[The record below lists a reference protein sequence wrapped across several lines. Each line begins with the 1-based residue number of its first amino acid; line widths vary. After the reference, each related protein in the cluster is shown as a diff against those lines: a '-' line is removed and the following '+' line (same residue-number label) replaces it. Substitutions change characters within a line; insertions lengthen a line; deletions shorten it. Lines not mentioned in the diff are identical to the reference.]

1 MIKTEQLYYL
11 TQVAKYNSINKTA
24 DKLYMTSAAISTS
37 IKQLEKECGF
47 EILERTYRGVK
58 LTAYGKQVVKIA
70 EQILALE
77 EEILNLNLR
86 EEKKAKKYTLVISG
100 QVLMLLSS
108 KIVGPGSKVLEFFKI
123 KEVNDLRSN
132 YEKYLDEDTVLVFLF
147 EDNERERIE
156 DDARLNIRYLYS
168 SKCYPV
174 SSKNTKWIKE
184 SQKNITKEEFS
195 KLPKIKMRNEFDTV
209 TKNVVL
215 TTDNS
220 TIYEE
225 AIQNDYGIGLI
236 TKFAPDVYAVDS
248 DRFKIYE
255 PFDEEVYIAVI
266 YKKGVGFEAIQ
277 LLESLIKNDAYG
289 FNHLKLE

>member
-58 LTAYGKQVVKIA
+58 LTTYGKQVVKIA

-77 EEILNLNLR
+77 EEILNLDHKN
-86 EEKKAKKYTLVISG
+86 EEVLKKYNLIISG
-100 QVLMLLSS
+100 HVLKLLSN
-108 KIVGPGSKVLEFFKI
+108 KIVGPGSKVLDFFKI
-123 KEVNDLRSN
+123 KEVNDLRTN
-132 YEKYLDEDTVLVFLF
+132 YEKYLAEGTVLLFLF
-147 EDNERERIE
+147 EGDEREKIENDDRI
-156 DDARLNIRYLYS
+156 NIRYLYS

-184 SQKNITKEEFS
+184 SQNSLTKEEFS
-195 KLPKIKMRNEFDTV
+195 KLPKIKMRSEFDTV

-236 TKFAPDVYAVDS
+236 TKFAPDVYALDS
-248 DRFKIYE
+248 DKFKIYE
-255 PFDEEVYIAVI
+255 PFDEEVYIVAVS
-266 YKKGVGFEAIQ
+266 KKSVDFEVIQ
-277 LLESLIKNDAYG
+277 LLEGLIKN
-289 FNHLKLE
+289 

>member
-11 TQVAKYNSINKTA
+11 TQVARYNSINKTA

-58 LTAYGKQVVKIA
+58 LTTYGKQVVKIA

-77 EEILNLNLR
+77 EDIHNLNR
-86 EEKKAKKYTLVISG
+86 KNEEVVKKYNLIITS
-100 QVLMLLSS
+100 QVLTLLLN
-108 KIVGPGSKVLEFFKI
+108 KIVGPGSKVLEFFSI
-123 KEVNDLRSN
+123 KEVDDIRSN
-132 YEKYLDEDTVLVFLF
+132 YDKYLLEDNILLFLF
-147 EDNERERIE
+147 EGDEREKIENDVRI
-156 DDARLNIRYLYS
+156 NIRYLYS

-184 SQKNITKEEFS
+184 NQNSISKEEFS
-195 KLPKIKMRNEFDTV
+195 KLPKIKMRSEFDTV
-209 TKNVVL
+209 TNNVVL
-215 TTDNS
+215 STDNS

-236 TKFAPDVYAVDS
+236 TKFAPDVYALDY
-248 DRFKIYE
+248 DKFKIYE
-255 PFDEEVYIAVI
+255 PFNTEVYIVAATL
-266 YKKGVGFEAIQ
+266 KGINLEAMQ
-277 LLESLIKNDAYG
+277 LLEKLIKNG
-289 FNHLKLE
+289 